1 MKIAVISFSGSCGKT
16 TISGQLLK
24 PRIKD
29 AEIYSIESFN
39 SGLENDGVEAE
50 KIAAKQFV
58 EIISNVTIA
67 ENAILDVGAS
77 NISEFLKLMTQYKNS
92 HEEIDYFVVPTIK
105 EKKTQID
112 TINLI
117 ETLNG
122 IGIKP
127 KKIIVILNKVDIEEA
142 ESVAKDFEMI
152 LNLHAMDKSFVIYPN
167 AIVHAN
173 EIFDVVKSL
182 GQSVE
187 SIVNDDTDYRA
198 LIKSTDDKSK
208 KHEYAHRIA
217 YKNLSL
223 SAKENMDF
231 VFKTIFG
238 KAA

>member
-173 EIFDVVKSL
+173 EIFDVVKEV
-182 GQSVE
+182 GQSVDA
-187 SIVNDDTDYRA
+187 IINDSTDYRA